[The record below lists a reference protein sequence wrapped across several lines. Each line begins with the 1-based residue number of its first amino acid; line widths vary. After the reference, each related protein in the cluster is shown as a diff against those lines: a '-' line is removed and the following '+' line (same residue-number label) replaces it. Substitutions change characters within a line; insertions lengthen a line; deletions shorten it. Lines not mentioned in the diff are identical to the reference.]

1 MGEVEAEVEVEV
13 VTINKEIT
21 KTMKLILNV
30 SLYNNY
36 LVSDN
41 KSH

>member
-30 SLYNNY
+30 SSNNNY